1 MKNRKREFLKD
12 RFNLTPA
19 EARVVVRLVTGESLR
34 ACAKALGIQYETVR
48 AHLKSVFRKTRT
60 HRQAEL
66 VLVVISAMNEFFGT

>member
-19 EARVVVRLVTGESLR
+19 EAGVVVRLVRGESLR
-34 ACAKALGIQYETVR
+34 PCAKALDIQYETAR

-60 HRQAEL
+60 HRQVEL
-66 VLVVISAMNEFFGT
+66 VLLVISAMNEIHR